1 MRIVVEEMTGSAS
14 DDDGIPRVK
23 IVPDRLDFVAGLS
36 VAGLLLPEA
45 TAHASIAG
53 LPPQHAL
60 FAGVAGL
67 VCYAIFGG
75 SRFAIVSPTSS
86 SAAIVATGAA
96 TSATTL

>member
-1 MRIVVEEMTGSAS
+1 VRESPKMT
-14 DDDGIPRVK
+14 
-23 IVPDRLDFVAGLS
+23 IVPQRGDVIAGLS

-45 TAHASIAG
+45 VAYASIAG

-60 FAGVAGL
+60 FAGIAGL

-86 SAAIVATGAA
+86 SAAIVAADKTCAV
-96 TSATTL
+96 SAFFRPRF